1 MKKLFLS
8 ILVICSLLSENVYAV
23 EFLYKKKYFEIPY
36 NKALDNCGSHLA
48 IGKGAEY
55 ILKKRI
61 NGFSKDFIGKSLI
74 LTEHKIFKSDKY
86 IKIYRYYDFEDPL
99 FKDNFKLTY
108 TSDNFY
114 VFSQE
119 FENFPDK
126 EFYKNIIL
134 FIISRTKLEINMGA
148 IYIKSEPAYEKYNEL
163 DFNEFK
169 KDKYEIGR
177 SIISKF
183 NRSIGDIIKDGSW
196 ANYTSLAGCILE
208 EAEEEKPKI

>member
-1 MKKLFLS
+1 MKKLLS
-8 ILVICSLLSENVYAV
+8 ILVLCLLLSGNGYAV

-36 NKALDNCGSHLA
+36 NKTLDNCGSHLA
-48 IGKGAEY
+48 IGESAEY
-55 ILKKRI
+55 ILKRRT
-61 NGFSKDFIGKSLI
+61 NEFTKDFKGKSLI
-74 LTEHKIFKSDKY
+74 LTEHKIFKSDKF

-134 FIISRTKLEINMGA
+134 FIINRNKLEINMAA
-148 IYIKSEPAYEKYNEL
+148 IYIKSESAYEKYNKL
-163 DFNEFK
+163 DLNEFK
-169 KDKYEIGR
+169 KDKYEIGQ
-177 SIISKF
+177 SIASKF

-208 EAEEEKPKI
+208 EIEKIKPKI

>member
-1 MKKLFLS
+1 MKKILS
-8 ILVICSLLSENVYAV
+8 IIVLCLLLSGNGYAV

-36 NKALDNCGSHLA
+36 NKTLDNCGSHLA
-48 IGKGAEY
+48 IGESAEY
-55 ILKKRI
+55 ILKRRI
-61 NGFSKDFIGKSLI
+61 NDLSKDFRGKSLI

-134 FIISRTKLEINMGA
+134 FIINRTKLEINMGA
-148 IYIKSEPAYEKYNEL
+148 IYIKSELAYEKYNEL

-169 KDKYEIGR
+169 KEKYEIGK
-177 SIISKF
+177 SITSKF

-196 ANYTSLAGCILE
+196 AHYTSLAGCILE
-208 EAEEEKPKI
+208 EIEEAKPKI

>member
-1 MKKLFLS
+1 MKKLLGIVVLS
-8 ILVICSLLSENVYAV
+8 LMLSGSAYAV

-48 IGKGAEY
+48 IGKSAEY

-148 IYIKSEPAYEKYNEL
+148 IYIKSESAYEKYNEL

-169 KDKYEIGR
+169 DENYRLGE
-177 SIISKF
+177 SITSYF
-183 NRSIGDIIKDGSW
+183 NRTLGDVVNDESYAI
-196 ANYTSLAGCILE
+196 YTDLAGCELKE
-208 EAEEEKPKI
+208 VEKKKAKI

>member
-1 MKKLFLS
+1 MKKLLG
-8 ILVICSLLSENVYAV
+8 IVVLGLLLSGNAYAV
-23 EFLYKKKYFEIPY
+23 ELLYKKKYFEIPY

-48 IGKGAEY
+48 IGKSAEY

-148 IYIKSEPAYEKYNEL
+148 IYIKSESAYEKYNEL

-169 KDKYEIGR
+169 DENYRLGK
-177 SIISKF
+177 SITSYF
-183 NRSIGDIIKDGSW
+183 NRTLGDVVNDESYAI
-196 ANYTSLAGCILE
+196 YTDLAGCELKE
-208 EAEEEKPKI
+208 VEKKKAKI

>member
-1 MKKLFLS
+1 MKKLLS
-8 ILVICSLLSENVYAV
+8 IIVLSLLFSGNAYAD

-36 NKALDNCGSHLA
+36 NKELDNCGSHLA
-48 IGKGAEY
+48 IGKSAEY

-148 IYIKSEPAYEKYNEL
+148 IYIKSESAYEKYNEL

-196 ANYTSLAGCILE
+196 ADYTSLAGCILE

>member
-1 MKKLFLS
+1 MKKLLG
-8 ILVICSLLSENVYAV
+8 IIVVGLLLGGNVYAV

-36 NKALDNCGSHLA
+36 NKVLDNCGSHLA
-48 IGKGAEY
+48 IGKSAEY

-196 ANYTSLAGCILE
+196 ADYTSLAGCILE

>member
-1 MKKLFLS
+1 MVLS
-8 ILVICSLLSENVYAV
+8 FLLSGNAFAI

-36 NKALDNCGSHLA
+36 NKALDNCGSYSA
-48 IGKGAEY
+48 AGKAAKY
-55 ILKKRI
+55 ILDNPSR
-61 NGFSKDFIGKSLI
+61 DFEGKSLI
-74 LTEHKIFKSDKY
+74 LEEHKIFKSDKY

-99 FKDNFKLTY
+99 FKDSFKLTY

-134 FIISRTKLEINMGA
+134 FIINRTKLEINMGA
-148 IYIKSEPAYEKYNEL
+148 IYIKSELAYKKYNEL

-169 KDKYEIGR
+169 KEKYKIGR
-177 SIISKF
+177 SITSKF
-183 NRSIGDIIKDGSW
+183 NRSIGDIIKDGSF
-196 ANYTSLAGCILE
+196 AHYTGLAGCILE
-208 EAEEEKPKI
+208 EIEEPKPKI

>member
-1 MKKLFLS
+1 MKKLLG
-8 ILVICSLLSENVYAV
+8 IVVLGLLLGGNAYAD

-36 NKALDNCGSHLA
+36 NKELDNCGSHLA
-48 IGKGAEY
+48 IGKSAEY

-119 FENFPDK
+119 FEKFPDK
-126 EFYKNIIL
+126 DFYKNII
-134 FIISRTKLEINMGA
+134 FFTIQRKELEVNMGA
-148 IYIKSEPAYEKYNEL
+148 IYIKSELAYKKYNEL

-169 KDKYEIGR
+169 KEKYKIGR
-177 SIISKF
+177 SITSKF
-183 NRSIGDIIKDGSW
+183 NRSIGDIIKDGSF
-196 ANYTSLAGCILE
+196 AHYTGLAGCILE
-208 EAEEEKPKI
+208 EIEEAKPKI

>member
-1 MKKLFLS
+1 MKKLLG
-8 ILVICSLLSENVYAV
+8 IVVLGLLLSGDAYAV

-48 IGKGAEY
+48 IGKSAEY

-148 IYIKSEPAYEKYNEL
+148 IYIKSESAYEKYNEL

-196 ANYTSLAGCILE
+196 ADYTSLAGCILE